1 MRERRTSLGRPC
13 RPKLSLSGHRGF
25 VLLLAPSA
33 GGPLGTYTNFVNLLD
48 LCALTVPGPF
58 RGDGFPSS
66 VTLIATAGCEDRLAA
81 VGEALHRRA
90 GVPFGTHLS

>member
-1 MRERRTSLGRPC
+1 VRTDGS
-13 RPKLSLSGHRGF
+13 
-25 VLLLAPSA
+25 
-33 GGPLGTYTNFVNLLD
+33 
-48 LCALTVPGPF
+48 GPF

-90 GVPFGTHLS
+90 GVSFGTHLS